1 MPSEC
6 WKPADATSWISS
18 PSRIYDTPRPTTTI
32 QWNLAQGNRSIR
44 AGIRLLTTSAEAMLD
59 MVGFPL

>member
-1 MPSEC
+1 VLEAGRRDQLDFQ
-6 WKPADATSWISS
+6 PA
-18 PSRIYDTPRPTTTI
+18 RIHDTPRPTTTI

-59 MVGFPL
+59 MAGFPL